1 MYTHICISS
10 NNLEQSSGFYNAAL
24 EPLGV
29 QNIGKFNDRSVGY
42 SDGKGNMMLLMTP
55 FDGGEASPANGVLW
69 VSALK
74 MPNKLMLF
82 TPPVLPMAALVLVNL
97 ASALMRPAMPMVH
110 ICAIPWAIKCV
121 HFANYPKAHNYYF
134 QTNGLCLIMSGKA
147 KL

>member
-55 FDGGEASPANGVLW
+55 FDGGEASPANGGTVGFRAENAEQ
-69 VSALK
+69 VDAFYAAGIANGGTCAGEPGK
-74 MPNKLMLF
+74 RPNAPGNAYGAYLRDPLGNKVCAF
-82 TPPVLPMAALVLVNL
+82 CQLPEGA
-97 ASALMRPAMPMVH
+97 
-110 ICAIPWAIKCV
+110 
-121 HFANYPKAHNYYF
+121 
-134 QTNGLCLIMSGKA
+134 
-147 KL
+147 